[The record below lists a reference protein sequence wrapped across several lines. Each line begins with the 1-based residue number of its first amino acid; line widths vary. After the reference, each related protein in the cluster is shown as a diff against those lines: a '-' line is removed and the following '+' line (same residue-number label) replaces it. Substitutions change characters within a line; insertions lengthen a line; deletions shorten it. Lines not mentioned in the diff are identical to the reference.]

1 MDAGIGSSPNASID
15 AGAPWRVWR
24 LGEHPEMAEEAAAW
38 FSAKWGISEEAYRES
53 MWESV
58 RADGNAIRLYDTG
71 TLS

>member
-24 LGEHPEMAEEAAAW
+24 LGEHPEMAEEAA
-38 FSAKWGISEEAYRES
+38 SEEAYRES

-58 RADGNAIRLYDTG
+58 RADGNAIRLYGADA
-71 TLS
+71 LS

>member
-53 MWESV
+53 MRESA
-58 RADGNAIRLYDTG
+58 RTDSNAIRLYDTG